1 MQINVGVLVAI
12 AIYYHLVM
20 PDPNDAKEG
29 SKEVRL
35 SELLTHADLTDKLD
49 DMAEWE
55 LLD

>member
-1 MQINVGVLVAI
+1 
-12 AIYYHLVM
+12 M